1 VQTLEAQTEPTSIHG
16 RTRRMKSSLSDS
28 GTSLSLSS
36 LEAAAATV
44 TSVSDLEPSSVAAS
58 KGKKKHKKAEGCSF
72 H

>member
-1 VQTLEAQTEPTSIHG
+1 
-16 RTRRMKSSLSDS
+16 MKSSLSDS

-36 LEAAAATV
+36 LEAAAATG